1 MTIRRGVVPLLM
13 CGMLHGATVKASD
26 SDSDNAVTT
35 AVDSDQMDVLV
46 HGKTAEGAGDCVVTV
61 DKTEESDSG
70 VDDSVQVSGDQQPLC
85 QQFRMHIREA
95 NVDMWLL
102 NSEVWELLHPFG
114 HEMLI
119 NTSGRYMRPDVRVEV
134 RGLQPEKLYHLRV
147 RISAISPIKMSFR
160 RGRWEYSTNEAA
172 ADISVVH
179 EHPDSPRSGQF
190 WLDSFII
197 FDAIKLYSTSASD
210 TPTEGGDGSRLV
222 LEPRRKYQVIIELE
236 EALGGELHHFEFE
249 QLQFISVTAWHS
261 AAVKNYKVKPHQYA
275 NPTRTRPVDEV
286 DAALGARAVPP
297 TFQVLDERGQVVRG
311 ALNPHAVN
319 ILCKP
324 PQAHGSARVHK
335 LGIIHDAGISAAGGD
350 GSSAPALSAPSGHE
364 TQRAL
369 RLLHEPS
376 ANPEMQG
383 ERTASDL
390 EQANMDL
397 QES

>member
-1 MTIRRGVVPLLM
+1 M
-13 CGMLHGATVKASD
+13 CGMLKHTAVKTCESD
-26 SDSDNAVTT
+26 GDNAVQP
-35 AVDSDQMDVLV
+35 AMDSGQMDKLV
-46 HGKTAEGAGDCVVTV
+46 HGESAGGGQHVVAV
-61 DKTEESDSG
+61 DKTEETDSG
-70 VDDSVQVSGDQQPLC
+70 FDDGTQSGTDKQPLC
-85 QQFRMHIREA
+85 QQFRMHIREG

-197 FDAIKLYSTSASD
+197 FDAIKLYSTSACD
-210 TPTEGGDGSRLV
+210 TPTEGGDGGRLV

-335 LGIIHDAGISAAGGD
+335 LGIIHDAGISSTGGD
-350 GSSAPALSAPSGHE
+350 GGTTPTLSAPSGHE

-369 RLLHEPS
+369 RLLHEPT
-376 ANPEMQG
+376 ANLEMQG
-383 ERTASDL
+383 DGSRTTSDL
-390 EQANMDL
+390 EQSDVHS
-397 QES
+397 QQS